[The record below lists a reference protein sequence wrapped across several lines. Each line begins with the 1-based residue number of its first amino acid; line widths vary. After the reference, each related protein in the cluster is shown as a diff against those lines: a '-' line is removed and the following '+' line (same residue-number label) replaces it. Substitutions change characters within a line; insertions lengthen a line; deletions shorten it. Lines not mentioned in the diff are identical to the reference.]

1 MRGGRGEVNLGKK
14 REENGIEEES
24 QKMNRREKKG
34 QRESG
39 GMKRK
44 KTATKSRKVSE
55 RGSGERKVAIEK

>member
-1 MRGGRGEVNLGKK
+1 MGKK
-14 REENGIEEES
+14 SEENGIEEES
-24 QKMNRREKKG
+24 QKMNRRERKG